1 MTKIISLIMSLLMF
15 IFPFLNIPE
24 ADVEKE
30 NFKNEYTNVLVHGY
44 AGWGDYDWYNGLLPY
59 WGMNY
64 GDLTKYLSARGFDC
78 VAASVAPTSSAWDRA
93 CELYAELTGTV
104 TDYGKV
110 HSENCGHKRYG
121 KDYSKKRLIA
131 SWSEEDKINLF
142 GHSFGGATVRML
154 AHLLKNG
161 SAEERAAGE
170 ASTLFEGGKGGWIH
184 AVVTLSA
191 PHNGTSS
198 YDIQQVISNDPNATA
213 TERAIAKT
221 IMGISD
227 VTNNGKVQSDTA
239 IYEMQ
244 IDNAMEMN
252 ENIET
257 LENVYYFSYACNGTT
272 VDENGNCV
280 PDERLL
286 PNVMYTTC
294 ANRICSF
301 TGVTPKGY
309 VIDEK
314 WQANDGLINTY
325 SALCPLGA
333 PSKDFDRD
341 NIEPGIWN
349 VMPVQQ
355 GNHSTLQGAMTDYF
369 NGRLFFIDLISMLN
383 SLG

>member
-1 MTKIISLIMSLLMF
+1 
-15 IFPFLNIPE
+15 
-24 ADVEKE
+24 
-30 NFKNEYTNVLVHGY
+30 
-44 AGWGDYDWYNGLLPY
+44 
-59 WGMNY
+59 
-64 GDLTKYLSARGFDC
+64 
-78 VAASVAPTSSAWDRA
+78 
-93 CELYAELTGTV
+93 
-104 TDYGKV
+104 
-110 HSENCGHKRYG
+110 
-121 KDYSKKRLIA
+121 
-131 SWSEEDKINLF
+131 
-142 GHSFGGATVRML
+142 ML

-213 TERAIAKT
+213 MEKAIAKT

-244 IDNAMEMN
+244 IDNAMKMN

-349 VMPVQQ
+349 VMPVQE

-369 NGRLFFIDLISMLN
+369 NGRLFFVDLISMLN